1 LRAIRRDRLAFF
13 AQICVLAAVYVIL
26 ARIGLG
32 IHAISAFATLVWAP
46 TGVSLAALLLLG
58 NRCWPGIAVG
68 ALLAN
73 YLTGAPLPV
82 ALGIAAGNT
91 LEALAGAYAL
101 RRIRGFRTSLDRLP
115 DVLGLVIL
123 AAVGSSMV
131 SATIGLSSLLA
142 GGVLQPSAFWMTWRA
157 WWLGDAIGD
166 LIVAPL
172 LLTFPRRR
180 QERVPRRR
188 LAEAGLLG
196 VLLTLASYLLF
207 VHTQNG
213 TAWLLSP
220 LLIWAALRFE
230 QGGAARATFV
240 VSIIAIWA
248 TTRGH
253 GPFSTGTVEEGLFL
267 LQAFMAVN
275 AATFLVLGTVS
286 GERRR
291 AAEDASEAN
300 RAKDRFL
307 AALSHELRTPLTP
320 VLALSSMLERDA
332 NLPDG
337 ARRQIETMRRNVE
350 LEARL
355 IDDLLDL
362 TRIARGKLQIDP
374 KPVHLSEAID
384 HVLEICQS
392 EADAKGIVLERD
404 AAVGKTVVR
413 ADPTRLRQVF
423 WNLVKNGIRFTP
435 RGGRVRI
442 RIAPAAPGRIA
453 VEISDTGA
461 GIEPSDFD
469 RIFHPFEQSRQRT
482 EGLGLGLAIS
492 RAIVEAHGGTLSVS
506 SAGAGRGSTF
516 RVELAASSAEEPSRS
531 ADKIPRPAERT
542 ARARRVLLIED
553 HLDTVKAL
561 RELLSEL
568 SCEVFAVGSLK
579 EAMAAA
585 QENSFDLVLSDLGL
599 PDGSGL
605 DLMRQLR
612 DRHGLSGI
620 AVSGY
625 GTEQDLK
632 QAREAGFVD
641 HLVKPITFER
651 ISEAI
656 ERFFA
661 SARA

>member
-1 LRAIRRDRLAFF
+1 
-13 AQICVLAAVYVIL
+13 
-26 ARIGLG
+26 
-32 IHAISAFATLVWAP
+32 
-46 TGVSLAALLLLG
+46 
-58 NRCWPGIAVG
+58 
-68 ALLAN
+68 
-73 YLTGAPLPV
+73 
-82 ALGIAAGNT
+82 
-91 LEALAGAYAL
+91 
-101 RRIRGFRTSLDRLP
+101 
-115 DVLGLVIL
+115 
-123 AAVGSSMV
+123 
-131 SATIGLSSLLA
+131 
-142 GGVLQPSAFWMTWRA
+142 
-157 WWLGDAIGD
+157 
-166 LIVAPL
+166 
-172 LLTFPRRR
+172 
-180 QERVPRRR
+180 
-188 LAEAGLLG
+188 
-196 VLLTLASYLLF
+196 
-207 VHTQNG
+207 
-213 TAWLLSP
+213 
-220 LLIWAALRFE
+220 
-230 QGGAARATFV
+230 
-240 VSIIAIWA
+240 
-248 TTRGH
+248 
-253 GPFSTGTVEEGLFL
+253 
-267 LQAFMAVN
+267 
-275 AATFLVLGTVS
+275 
-286 GERRR
+286 
-291 AAEDASEAN
+291 
-300 RAKDRFL
+300 
-307 AALSHELRTPLTP
+307 
-320 VLALSSMLERDA
+320 
-332 NLPDG
+332 
-337 ARRQIETMRRNVE
+337 
-350 LEARL
+350 
-355 IDDLLDL
+355 
-362 TRIARGKLQIDP
+362 
-374 KPVHLSEAID
+374 
-384 HVLEICQS
+384 
-392 EADAKGIVLERD
+392 
-404 AAVGKTVVR
+404 
-413 ADPTRLRQVF
+413 LRQVF

-531 ADKIPRPAERT
+531 ADRIPRPAERT

-568 SCEVFAVGSLK
+568 SCEVLAVGSLN
-579 EAMAAA
+579 EAIAAA

-661 SARA
+661 GTRA

>member
-1 LRAIRRDRLAFF
+1 MRAIRRDRLAFL
-13 AQICVLAAVYVIL
+13 AQTCVLAAVYVIL
-26 ARIGLG
+26 ARLGLR
-32 IHAISAFATLVWAP
+32 IHAISVFATLVWAP

-58 NRCWPGIAVG
+58 NRCWPGIAAG

-82 ALGIAAGNT
+82 AVGIAAGNT

-123 AAVGSSMV
+123 AALGSSMV
-131 SATIGLSSLLA
+131 SATIGVSSLLA
-142 GGVLQPSAFWMTWRA
+142 GGVIQPSAFWMTWRA

-172 LLTFPRRR
+172 LLTFPRRHEQR
-180 QERVPRRR
+180 MPPRR
-188 LAEAGLLG
+188 LAEAVILG
-196 VLLTLASYLLF
+196 VLLALASVLLF
-207 VHTQNG
+207 EHTRNG
-213 TAWLLSP
+213 PAWLLSP

-253 GPFSTGTVEEGLFL
+253 GPFTRGTVEEGLFL
-267 LQAFMAVN
+267 LQAFMAVI
-275 AATFLVLGTVS
+275 APTFLVLGTVS

-291 AAEDASEAN
+291 AAEDAQEAN

-320 VLALSSMLERDA
+320 VLALSSLLERDA

-337 ARRQIETMRRNVE
+337 TRRQIETMRRNVE

-362 TRIARGKLQIDP
+362 TRIERGKLQIVP
-374 KPVHLSEAID
+374 NPVHLSEAID

-392 EADAKGIVLERD
+392 EADEKGIVLERD
-404 AAVGKTVVR
+404 AAIGKTVVL

-423 WNLVKNGIRFTP
+423 WNLVKNGIKFTP
-435 RGGRVRI
+435 RGGRVLI
-442 RIAPAAPGRIA
+442 RIAQAPPGRIA
-453 VEISDTGA
+453 IEIADTGA
-461 GIEPSDFD
+461 GIAPSDLD
-469 RIFHPFEQSRQRT
+469 RIFHPFEQSGQRKT

-492 RAIVEAHGGTLSVS
+492 RAIVEAHAGTLSVS

-516 RVELAASSAEEPSRS
+516 RVELAACSAEEPSRS
-531 ADKIPRPAERT
+531 PDRAPGPEQRT
-542 ARARRVLLIED
+542 ARSRRVLLIED
-553 HLDTVKAL
+553 HHDTVRAL

-568 SCEVFAVGSLK
+568 SCEVFAVGSLN
-579 EAMAAA
+579 EALAAA
-585 QENSFDLVLSDLGL
+585 EKNSFDLVLSDLGL

-620 AVSGY
+620 AVTGY
-625 GTEQDLK
+625 GMEQDLR
-632 QAREAGFVD
+632 QTREVGFVD

-651 ISEAI
+651 LSDAI
-656 ERFFA
+656 ERFFK
-661 SARA
+661 R

>member
-1 LRAIRRDRLAFF
+1 MRAIKRDRLAFLP
-13 AQICVLAAVYVIL
+13 QICVLAAVYVIL

-131 SATIGLSSLLA
+131 SATIGVSSLLA
-142 GGVLQPSAFWMTWRA
+142 GGVLQPSASWMTWRA

-166 LIVAPL
+166 LVVAPL

-180 QERVPRRR
+180 EQRMAPRR
-188 LAEAGLLG
+188 LAEAGILG

-253 GPFSTGTVEEGLFL
+253 GPFSRGTVEDGLFL

-307 AALSHELRTPLTP
+307 AALSHEL
-320 VLALSSMLERDA
+320 
-332 NLPDG
+332 
-337 ARRQIETMRRNVE
+337 Q
-350 LEARL
+350 
-355 IDDLLDL
+355 
-362 TRIARGKLQIDP
+362 
-374 KPVHLSEAID
+374 
-384 HVLEICQS
+384 
-392 EADAKGIVLERD
+392 
-404 AAVGKTVVR
+404 
-413 ADPTRLRQVF
+413 
-423 WNLVKNGIRFTP
+423 
-435 RGGRVRI
+435 GR
-442 RIAPAAPGRIA
+442 
-453 VEISDTGA
+453 S
-461 GIEPSDFD
+461 
-469 RIFHPFEQSRQRT
+469 
-482 EGLGLGLAIS
+482 
-492 RAIVEAHGGTLSVS
+492 
-506 SAGAGRGSTF
+506 
-516 RVELAASSAEEPSRS
+516 
-531 ADKIPRPAERT
+531 
-542 ARARRVLLIED
+542 
-553 HLDTVKAL
+553 
-561 RELLSEL
+561 
-568 SCEVFAVGSLK
+568 
-579 EAMAAA
+579 
-585 QENSFDLVLSDLGL
+585 
-599 PDGSGL
+599 
-605 DLMRQLR
+605 
-612 DRHGLSGI
+612 
-620 AVSGY
+620 
-625 GTEQDLK
+625 
-632 QAREAGFVD
+632 
-641 HLVKPITFER
+641 
-651 ISEAI
+651 
-656 ERFFA
+656 
-661 SARA
+661 